1 MHAIEN
7 AALDLSL
14 LTAAYL
20 AWGDA
25 RLCEGALWM
34 ASLAEDEPCFGHT
47 KALPQWMPAAAQ
59 IVSECFSGTAQSIV
73 LLTGDSTHA
82 QFGYAQG
89 SLSSVLGVPLL
100 GAGSVSAPFAENF
113 NTQLTHR
120 VRSMLGLVSLREH
133 CRLLAHECL
142 DEWALDLA
150 QQAVDAA
157 PCAILVPRDSALAA
171 ALEQALEAL
180 APCDALVRRSL
191 SCNTTLEAVDAFH
204 AAVNEAFRASVN
216 EAFEAAS
223 DAASEAASEAPDSA
237 SSGYLTPE
245 EAPPAQ
251 PLTEKPLTRKEKRAQ
266 RKSRFAFWQRGKPAN
281 TTKK

>member
-1 MHAIEN
+1 MRTLSEI
-7 AALDLSL
+7 AALDLSV

-34 ASLAEDEPCFGHT
+34 ASLAEDEPCFGQT
-47 KALPQWMPAAAQ
+47 EALPQWMPAAAQ

-100 GAGSVSAPFAENF
+100 GAGSMSAPFAENF

-180 APCDALVRRSL
+180 APCDALVCRSL
-191 SCNTTLEAVDAFH
+191 RETLKAADAFDAAVD
-204 AAVNEAFRASVN
+204 EAFSASVN

-245 EAPPAQ
+245 EAPTAQ
-251 PLTEKPLTRKEKRAQ
+251 PLTKKPLTRKEKRAQ